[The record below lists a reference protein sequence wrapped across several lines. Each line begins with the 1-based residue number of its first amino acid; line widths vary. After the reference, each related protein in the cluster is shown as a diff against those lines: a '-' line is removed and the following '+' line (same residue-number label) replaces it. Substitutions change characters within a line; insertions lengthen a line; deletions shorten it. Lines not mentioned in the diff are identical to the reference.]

1 MALLLNRIGK
11 ATGEV
16 VPVRIARI
24 DLWKRRWRQVAENG
38 EEIAVDLE
46 APARNGEI
54 LLGDEGC
61 FRIEQTAEEVIAI
74 AMPSKPDLAAKIGW
88 YLGNRHIPIEV
99 RPDEILLENFPT
111 LVDSLAR
118 IGIAYIVRE
127 DVLNC
132 RPHSEDHRH

>member
-1 MALLLNRIGK
+1 MALLLNRIGE
-11 ATGEV
+11 ATGEAV
-16 VPVRIARI
+16 VVKIARI
-24 DLWKRRWRQVAENG
+24 DLWKRRWRGVAENG

-46 APARNGEI
+46 APARNGDV
-54 LLGDEGC
+54 LLGERGC
-61 FRIEQTAEEVIAI
+61 FRIEQGPEEVVAI
-74 AMPSKPDLAAKIGW
+74 AMPVLPDLAAKIGW

-99 RPDEILLENFPT
+99 RNDEILLENFPT

-118 IGIAYIVRE
+118 IGIAHTLRQ